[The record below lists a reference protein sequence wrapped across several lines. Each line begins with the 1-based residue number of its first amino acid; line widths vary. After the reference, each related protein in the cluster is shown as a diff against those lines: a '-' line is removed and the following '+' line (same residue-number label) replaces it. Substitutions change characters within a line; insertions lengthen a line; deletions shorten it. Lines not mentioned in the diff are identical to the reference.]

1 MTTIELA
8 TGGRIV
14 MPAPPERNV
23 FLYIARGT
31 VNVAGKPVDAYHL
44 VEMNGDGDEVEIE
57 AVSESIVIFGH
68 AMPYREPVVSY
79 GPFVMN
85 TQGEIRQA
93 MLDYQAGKFR

>member
-1 MTTIELA
+1 
-8 TGGRIV
+8 
-14 MPAPPERNV
+14 
-23 FLYIARGT
+23 
-31 VNVAGKPVDAYHL
+31 
-44 VEMNGDGDEVEIE
+44 MNGDGDEVEIE